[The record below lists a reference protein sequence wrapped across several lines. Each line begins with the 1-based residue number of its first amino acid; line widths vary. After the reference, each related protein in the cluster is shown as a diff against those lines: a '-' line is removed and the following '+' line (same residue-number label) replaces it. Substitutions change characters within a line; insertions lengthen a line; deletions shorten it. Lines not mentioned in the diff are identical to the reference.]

1 MARKRKNF
9 PTHSR
14 RLSNV
19 AASLQPAAPSV
30 AVSRQLHTHP
40 TISGICDIA
49 TNLQSLSEEDAKA
62 AEIYM
67 KAAERIAHEEL
78 INQIDEDEWNP

>member
-14 RLSNV
+14 RIPNA

-30 AVSRQLHTHP
+30 AVSQQPPSHP
-40 TISGICDIA
+40 NIAGIRDIA